1 MVKTVYNW
9 PEIGNDRVIKFLDE
23 SLKSGRVAQAYIF
36 VGPDDLGKSTV
47 ALALAHNLQGE
58 TEGFNSDLYILQPE
72 IDKKNISIEA
82 TRNFIKMLSL
92 SSFLNS
98 YKVGIIKEADALSLE
113 AKNALLKTLEE
124 PADKVVIILLVREE
138 GNLPDTILSRA
149 QVLYFYPVSS
159 GVIYEYLVKQYG
171 AGRSLAQNLAQIS
184 LGRPLLAVKFLEDPV
199 AYKLYLEKAAQ
210 WLSFYTVDLNEKLQD
225 LNNIF
230 SDKSWGRQS
239 VLAASEI
246 ISLAESLARD
256 LLLLSLG
263 QDDRVQYRPLINSLR
278 QTLTTLNIRGEAE
291 VFGLLID
298 QLKMIKQ
305 AREYLAANVNPRL
318 VLEQLLINL
327 V

>member
-9 PEIGNDRVIKFLDE
+9 PEIGNDRAIKFLDE
-23 SLKSGRVAQAYIF
+23 SLKSGRVAQTYVFI
-36 VGPDDLGKSTV
+36 GSDDLGKSTV
-47 ALALAHNLQGE
+47 ALALAQNLQGE
-58 TEGFNSDLYILQPE
+58 KEGFNSDLYILQPE
-72 IDKKNISIEA
+72 SDKKNISIEA
-82 TRNFIKMLSL
+82 TRDFIKMLSL

-124 PADKVVIILLVREE
+124 PASSVVIILLVREAS
-138 GNLPDTILSRA
+138 NLPDTILSRA
-149 QVLYFYPVSS
+149 QILHFYPVASN
-159 GVIYEYLVKQYG
+159 VIYEYLVSQHG
-171 AGRSLAQNLAQIS
+171 AERSLAQNLAQIV
-184 LGRPLLAVKFLEDPV
+184 LGRPLLAVKLLEDPI
-199 AYKLYLEKAAQ
+199 AYKLYLEKAEQ
-210 WLSFYTVDLNEKLQD
+210 WLGFYTVDLNERLPG

-278 QTLTTLNIRGEAE
+278 QTLITLNTRGEAE
-291 VFGLLID
+291 VFSLLIN
-298 QLKMIKQ
+298 QLKLINQ
-305 AREYLAANVNPRL
+305 AREYLATNVNPRL

>member
-23 SLKSGRVAQAYIF
+23 SLKSGRVAQTYIF

-47 ALALAHNLQGE
+47 ALALAQNLQGE
-58 TEGFNSDLYILQPE
+58 KEGFNSDLYILQPE
-72 IDKKNISIEA
+72 SDKKNISIEA
-82 TRNFIKMLSL
+82 TRDFIKMLSL

-124 PADKVVIILLVREE
+124 PASSVVIILLVREAS
-138 GNLPDTILSRA
+138 NLPDTILSRA
-149 QVLYFYPVSS
+149 QILHFYPVASN
-159 GVIYEYLVKQYG
+159 VIYEYLVSQHG
-171 AGRSLAQNLAQIS
+171 AERSLAQNLAQIV
-184 LGRPLLAVKFLEDPV
+184 LGRPLLAVKLLEDPI
-199 AYKLYLEKAAQ
+199 AYKLYLEKAEQ
-210 WLSFYTVDLNEKLQD
+210 WLRFYTVDLNERLSG

-278 QTLTTLNIRGEAE
+278 QTLITLNARGEAE
-291 VFGLLID
+291 VFSLLIN
-298 QLKMIKQ
+298 QLKLINQ
-305 AREYLAANVNPRL
+305 AREYLTTNVNPRL